1 MMGDVVADTH
11 ERMTVVAHLLR
22 PDAPSCPGVWALHAR

>member
-11 ERMTVVAHLLR
+11 ERMSDVAHLHR
-22 PDAPSCPGVWALHAR
+22 PVAPSCPGF